1 MSEIMHFRGILP
13 PAGQE
18 FAPPPSQAS
27 PGGLILRVLHPLRG
41 DLAAALAQGDQGRAL
56 RIAYTA
62 LGQVADALA
71 GLRGA
76 RLGPDQARI
85 HLLLVQLTWLPLEVH
100 ADGTLSEAGTLV
112 EVHYRDWVV
121 PRADAQAYADR
132 LMARFQALWPGAW
145 VVVSD

>member
-13 PAGQE
+13 PAGRE
-18 FAPPPSQAS
+18 FIPPPSQAS

-41 DLAAALAQGDQGRAL
+41 ELAAALARGDQNGAL

-62 LGQVADALA
+62 LSQVADALA
-71 GLRGA
+71 RLHGGALR
-76 RLGPDQARI
+76 PDQARI

-121 PRADAQAYADR
+121 PRAEAQTYADQ
-132 LMARFQALWPGAW
+132 LMARFQTLWPGAW
-145 VVVSD
+145 VVVTD